1 MPLPRIS
8 SRGWVLSGRRR
19 YETFN
24 RFAPALFPVVL
35 FLFLQQRP
43 KNLPA
48 RAAPLAS
55 AAVENEVVELNLFL
69 HENTPRQWTLVYG
82 IHRLRAFVRVQ
93 AQWFLPCTVGVF
105 YFGTG
110 LFAAIYETGMTFSD
124 ALMFGGGAGFFA
136 LLGMHFL
143 WNWISARL
151 YPWLDS
157 HAQSQAAIRRGY
169 RLPARPVSDLP
180 EVVLGECHPERS
192 YEASGAYELQYAI
205 DEKYSPTPEL
215 SVLSAQSLATGL
227 LVLGSTGT
235 GKTAFVLR
243 PSVFKIFH
251 HPSHP
256 GGLVMDCK
264 ASLVA
269 PLLSEMADAGREADV
284 LPIGPK
290 RPTKWNPLHV
300 PLSDAATIAES
311 LMTAIENLNG
321 APYGAD
327 SRWIRNGS
335 GQLAE
340 GAIGLLRLRSGYVT
354 AYSLRMFFGELIAR
368 TAGTDDPGA
377 QALALITALF
387 SGCSP
392 NPAELE
398 HFSGLVV
405 SRMSEDEKFRGI
417 YLSELLA
424 LLTPLTAPA
433 VREKFNAPAD
443 ELNMP
448 SWAEAINQGLVVVL
462 DCNASAAPGLAVIL
476 GMLLKLG
483 YENAMLSRLEWQKEG
498 KCNADRF
505 MSLVIDEYQ
514 DFTSPGDASYL
525 SLCRESKSFSVFMTQ
540 GYPSIVQK
548 VGEEI
553 AKVILQSLRNRLIL
567 TQECPDFPAELLGQ
581 HEVLEATR
589 SIQESNPD
597 ATLHASGRFAGDS
610 SVSESISFQNTRKH
624 IVPPEMLAT
633 LPVGQGILQSHDGR
647 RPVPIHRVFL
657 RPYFAPPGS
666 RHADREEAK

>member
-1 MPLPRIS
+1 M
-8 SRGWVLSGRRR
+8 
-19 YETFN
+19 
-24 RFAPALFPVVL
+24 
-35 FLFLQQRP
+35 
-43 KNLPA
+43 
-48 RAAPLAS
+48 
-55 AAVENEVVELNLFL
+55 NLFF
-69 HENTPRQWTLVYG
+69 HENTPRAWTLVYG
-82 IHRLRAFVRVQ
+82 IHRARAFVRVQ
-93 AQWFLPCTVGVF
+93 AQWSLPCLVGFF
-105 YFGTG
+105 YFGAG
-110 LFAAIYETGMTFSD
+110 LFAAICETKMDYSG
-124 ALMFGGGAGFFA
+124 ALLFGGGAGVFA
-136 LLGMHFL
+136 LLGMRFL
-143 WNWISARL
+143 WNWVAARL

-157 HAQSQAAIRRGY
+157 HPQSQAAIRRGY
-169 RLPARPVSDLP
+169 RLPVRPTSDLP
-180 EVVLGECHPERS
+180 EVVLGECHPERN
-192 YEASGAYELQYAI
+192 YETSGAYSVEHSI
-205 DEKYSPTPEL
+205 DEKYSPTPEF
-215 SVLSAQSLATGL
+215 SFLSAGSLVTGL
-227 LVLGSTGT
+227 AVFGSTGT

-243 PSVFKIFH
+243 PAVFKMFH
-251 HPSHP
+251 HHTRP

-264 ASLVA
+264 GSLVS
-269 PLLSEMADAGREADV
+269 PLLAEMQACGREADV
-284 LPIGPK
+284 LPIGPN
-290 RPTKWNPLHV
+290 RPTRWNPLHA
-300 PLSDAATIAES
+300 PLSDPATIAES
-311 LMTAIENLNG
+311 LMVAIENLNG
-321 APYGAD
+321 SPYSSD

-354 AYSLRMFFGELIAR
+354 AYALRMFFGELIAC

-392 NPAELE
+392 NLAELE

-448 SWAEAINQGLVVVL
+448 NWDEAINQGLVVVL

-498 KCNADRF
+498 KCNAERY
-505 MSLVIDEYQ
+505 MALVIDEYQ
-514 DFTSPGDASYL
+514 DFTSPGDANYL
-525 SLCRESKSFSVFMTQ
+525 SLCRESKSFTVFMTQ

-548 VGEEI
+548 VGEDI

-589 SIQESNPD
+589 SIQESNQD
-597 ATLHASGRFAGDS
+597 ATLHASGKFAGDS

-624 IVPPEMLAT
+624 IVPPEMLAN

-657 RPYFAPPGS
+657 RPYFSPANS
-666 RHADREEAK
+666 RHADREGAR